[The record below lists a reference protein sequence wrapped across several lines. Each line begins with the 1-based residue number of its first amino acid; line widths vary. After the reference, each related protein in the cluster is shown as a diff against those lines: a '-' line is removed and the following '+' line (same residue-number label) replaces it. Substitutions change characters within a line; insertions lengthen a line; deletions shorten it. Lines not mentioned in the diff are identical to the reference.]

1 MQSCQA
7 LVKEYGVQAYLS
19 TDGVN
24 IADRGEMHSFL
35 DEAVIHSD
43 LCM

>member
-24 IADRGEMHSFL
+24 IAEQQRRDAQLLR
-35 DEAVIHSD
+35 
-43 LCM
+43 